1 MDLTIFAS
9 RLKKSREKNGL
20 SQKELARMLGRS
32 VQTISNWENQV
43 NFPGLDTFDKL
54 CDILNV
60 TSDYLLGRNST
71 STLPV
76 EDLSE
81 DIVFDLKK
89 MIEHLKERK

>member
-89 MIEHLKERK
+89 MSEHLKERK